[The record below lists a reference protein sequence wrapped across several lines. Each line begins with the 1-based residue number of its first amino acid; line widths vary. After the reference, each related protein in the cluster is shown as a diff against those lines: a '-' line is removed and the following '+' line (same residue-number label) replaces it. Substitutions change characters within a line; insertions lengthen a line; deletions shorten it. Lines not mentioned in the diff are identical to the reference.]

1 MRFNW
6 IPDPRGLAPRVNQ
19 VGRKR
24 NPAPNLVH
32 QPHKAVGVLRAVLAL
47 VFASTLSV
55 RALDVSFDVQP
66 RLLNLGETAQAT
78 LTFHGV
84 RLAPNIEFPSIPGLQ
99 ITGTGQQMQ
108 FGTGGSQVSLTY
120 NLFPQKPGRHTIGPY
135 TLDYNGEQIQ
145 IPEVS
150 LEVRAPEGNPG
161 AATNEMIFA
170 RVTLPSA
177 PPYIHQVFDIVLGIY
192 SLPGMELTRDVN
204 LLGGFPES
212 GFVIGGFEEL
222 QMVREEVGGQF
233 YNLRR
238 FRAKARA
245 LTAGTFDIRPAL
257 RVGVVDPSQRRQQRD
272 PFGFFDPFGG
282 PSATPVTLPVP
293 PANLTIRAIPD
304 EGRPAGFAGA
314 VGQFDFTMDVR
325 PRELEV
331 GQPIT
336 VKLRLQGTGNVAA
349 AMPPAYRDAELFKA
363 YEARQVGDVPD
374 PAAEGGTKDFEQVV
388 IPRTDALKELPALEF
403 VFFDPAT
410 AQYRTV
416 SAGPFPLTVHPSEN
430 GDTALMLQVPGGA
443 ASGGGSLVLGT
454 DIVYLKPAPARWRNG
469 NGLAAQKPLLIGLHA
484 AAPLALAGL
493 FFATRRRNRLATDV
507 ALARRQKAPRSARA
521 NLRKAE
527 AALKE
532 SAAPAAVFAS
542 LAAAASDYFGHRLNL
557 PPGAVEAPLILE
569 NLRAAKADEASLAK
583 WTEFFALSDQ
593 IRYASSSE
601 LTRADLESWIAT
613 VASLLRRAERLRL

>member
-1 MRFNW
+1 
-6 IPDPRGLAPRVNQ
+6 
-19 VGRKR
+19 
-24 NPAPNLVH
+24 
-32 QPHKAVGVLRAVLAL
+32 
-47 VFASTLSV
+47 
-55 RALDVSFDVQP
+55 
-66 RLLNLGETAQAT
+66 
-78 LTFHGV
+78 
-84 RLAPNIEFPSIPGLQ
+84 
-99 ITGTGQQMQ
+99 
-108 FGTGGSQVSLTY
+108 
-120 NLFPQKPGRHTIGPY
+120 
-135 TLDYNGEQIQ
+135 
-145 IPEVS
+145 
-150 LEVRAPEGNPG
+150 
-161 AATNEMIFA
+161 
-170 RVTLPSA
+170 
-177 PPYIHQVFDIVLGIY
+177 
-192 SLPGMELTRDVN
+192 MELTRDVN

-212 GFVIGGFEEL
+212 GFAIGGFEEL
-222 QMVREEVGGQF
+222 QMVREDVGGQF

-257 RVGVVDPSQRRQQRD
+257 RVGVIDPNQRQQRRD
-272 PFGFFDPFGG
+272 PFGFFDPFAG

-314 VGQFDFTMDVR
+314 IGQFEFTMDVL

-336 VKLRLQGTGNVAA
+336 VKLRLQGSGNVAA
-349 AMPPAYRDAELFKA
+349 AMPPSYRDADLYKA

-374 PAAEGGTKDFEQVV
+374 PAAEGGTKEFEQVV
-388 IPRTDALKELPALEF
+388 IPRSDALKELPALEF
-403 VFFDPAT
+403 SFFDPAA

-430 GDTALMLQVPGGA
+430 GDSALMLQVPGGA

-469 NGLAAQKPLLIGLHA
+469 NGLAAQKSLLIGLHA
-484 AAPLALAGL
+484 AVPLALAGL

-521 NLRKAE
+521 NLHKAE

-532 SAAPAAVFAS
+532 SAAPAAVFAP
-542 LAAAASDYFGHRLNL
+542 LAAAAADYFGHRLNL

-569 NLRAAKADEASLAK
+569 
-583 WTEFFALSDQ
+583 
-593 IRYASSSE
+593 
-601 LTRADLESWIAT
+601 
-613 VASLLRRAERLRL
+613 